1 METLASPGLL
11 FTVAAFAL
19 VIGVLVFV
27 HEFGHY
33 GMARLFGIKVET
45 FAVGFGREIVGW
57 TDRNGTRWKLGWL
70 PLGGYAKFAGD
81 ANAASMPS
89 TDPDA
94 DSQWS
99 PEDRVNLFHNRP
111 LWQRAMVVAAGPAIN
126 FLFAIA
132 IFAAF
137 FMTYGHQI
145 TPPVAGAV
153 VPGSPAAAAGMQAG
167 DRILSLDGQGVD
179 RFEDVSR
186 IIAINAG
193 TSVTTVI
200 ERDGIEKTLII
211 QPRIITEVDRFGNSY
226 QRGQLGLTSGE
237 RVIVHH
243 GPLGALRWAVIETWA
258 AVRMMWD
265 TTAQV
270 VTGRRAIADL
280 GGPVKIA
287 QFSGQ
292 SASLGLPALIAFIA
306 LISINLGFINLLPI
320 PMLDGGHLFLYA
332 LEGVRRRPLNPKLQ
346 EWAFMSG
353 FALLMSLM
361 LVLTWYDL
369 QSVGIW
375 DRLANAIG

>member
-11 FTVAAFAL
+11 FTVAAFVL
-19 VIGVLVFV
+19 VIGILVFV

-33 GMARLFGIKVET
+33 GMARIFRIKVEA
-45 FAVGFGREIVGW
+45 FAVGFGRELVGW
-57 TDRNGTRWKLGWL
+57 TDKRGTRWKLGWL

-81 ANAASMPS
+81 ANAASQPG
-89 TDPDA
+89 TAD
-94 DSQWS
+94 DSQWA

-111 LWQRAMVVAAGPAIN
+111 LWQRSLVVLAGPAIN
-126 FLFAIA
+126 FAFAIA
-132 IFAAF
+132 IFAVF

-145 TPPVAGAV
+145 TPSVAGAV
-153 VPGSPAAAAGMQAG
+153 TPGGPAAMAGIEAG
-167 DRILSLDGQGVD
+167 DRIVSLDGQTVA

-186 IIAINAG
+186 IVAVNTGTPINA
-193 TSVTTVI
+193 VI
-200 ERDGIEKTLII
+200 ERAGTEKTLTL
-211 QPRIITEVDRFGNSY
+211 QPKILSDQDRFGNAY
-226 QRGQLGLTSGE
+226 QRGYIGLTSGQ

-243 GPLGALRWAVIETWA
+243 GPVNAIRWAGIETMG
-258 AVRMMWD
+258 AVRMIWD
-265 TTAQV
+265 TMVQV

-280 GGPVKIA
+280 GGPIKIA

-332 LEGVRRRPLNPKLQ
+332 LEGVRRRPLNPRVQ

-361 LVLTWYDL
+361 LVLTWHDL
-369 QSVGIW
+369 QSVGLW
-375 DRLANAIG
+375 DRLAGTIG

>member
-1 METLASPGLL
+1 METLANPGLL
-11 FTVAAFAL
+11 FTAATFIL
-19 VIGVLVFV
+19 VIGILVFV

-33 GMARLFGIKVET
+33 GVARLFGIKVEA
-45 FAVGFGREIVGW
+45 FAVGFGRELIGW
-57 TDRNGTRWKLGWL
+57 TDRHGTRWKLGWL

-81 ANAASMPS
+81 ANAASMPG
-89 TDPDA
+89 TDPEA
-94 DSQWS
+94 SSLRS
-99 PEDRVNLFHNRP
+99 PEERANLFHNRP
-111 LWQRAMVVAAGPAIN
+111 LWQRSLVVLAGPAIN

-145 TPPVAGAV
+145 TPPMAGMV
-153 VPGSPAAAAGMQAG
+153 VKGSPAEAAGLKAG
-167 DRILSLDGQGVD
+167 DRFVALDGQTVS
-179 RFEDVSR
+179 RFEDISR
-186 IIAINAG
+186 IVAVNTG
-193 TSVTTVI
+193 TPIEAVI
-200 ERDGIEKTLII
+200 ERDGASKTVEIR
-211 QPRIITEVDRFGNSY
+211 PRVVTDVDRFGNEY
-226 QRGQLGLTSGE
+226 QRGQIGLASGE

-243 GPLGALRWAVIETWA
+243 GPVDAVRWAGIETWG
-258 AVRMMWD
+258 AVRMMWE
-265 TTAQV
+265 TTVQV
-270 VTGRRAIADL
+270 VTGRRAIEDL

-332 LEGVRRRPLNPKLQ
+332 LEGIRRRPLNPRLQ

-361 LVLTWYDL
+361 LVLTWHDL
-369 QSVGIW
+369 QSVGVW
-375 DRLANAIG
+375 DRLAAVIG

>member
-1 METLASPGLL
+1 METLASPGLF
-11 FTVAAFAL
+11 FTLAAFAL

-33 GMARLFGIKVET
+33 GMARIFGIKVEV

-57 TDRNGTRWKLGWL
+57 TDKRGTRWKLGWL

-81 ANAASMPS
+81 ANAASQPGN
-89 TDPDA
+89 
-94 DSQWS
+94 
-99 PEDRVNLFHNRP
+99 PEDDLKWAPEERANLFHNRP
-111 LWQRAMVVAAGPAIN
+111 LWQRSLVVLAGPAIN

-132 IFAAF
+132 IFAVF
-137 FMTYGHQI
+137 FMSYGHQI
-145 TPPVAGAV
+145 TPPVAGSV
-153 VPGSPAAAAGMQAG
+153 VAESPAAAAGMQAG
-167 DRILSLDGQGVD
+167 DRILSIDGQEVA

-186 IIAINAG
+186 IIAINPG
-193 TSVTTVI
+193 TMVEAVI
-200 ERDGIEKTLII
+200 ERDGQEKTLAIK
-211 QPRIITEVDRFGNSY
+211 PRIVTEVDRFGNSY

-243 GPLGALRWAVIETWA
+243 GPLGAVRWAIIETWG

-361 LVLTWYDL
+361 LVLTWHDL
-369 QSVGIW
+369 QSVGLW
-375 DRLANAIG
+375 DRLASAVG

>member
-11 FTVAAFAL
+11 FTLAAFAL
-19 VIGVLVFV
+19 VIGILVFV

-81 ANAASMPS
+81 ANAASQPGLV
-89 TDPDA
+89 D
-94 DSQWS
+94 DSQWTA
-99 PEDRVNLFHNRP
+99 EERADLFHNRP
-111 LWQRAMVVAAGPAIN
+111 LHQRALVVLAGPAIN

-132 IFAAF
+132 IFAVF

-145 TPPVAGAV
+145 TPPIASSV
-153 VPGSPAAAAGMQAG
+153 VVGSPAAAAGMQAG
-167 DRILSLDGQGVD
+167 DRIVALDGQKVT

-186 IIAINAG
+186 AVAINTG
-193 TSVTTVI
+193 TVI
-200 ERDGIEKTLII
+200 ETVVERDGVEKSLEIS
-211 QPRIITEVDRFGNSY
+211 PRIITEVDRFGNSY
-226 QRGQLGLTSGE
+226 QRGQLGITSTE

-243 GPLGALRWAVIETWA
+243 GPLGALRWAVIETWG

-265 TTAQV
+265 TTVQV
-270 VTGRRAIADL
+270 VTGRRGLADM

-332 LEGVRRRPLNPKLQ
+332 LEGVRRRPLNPKVQ

-375 DRLANAIG
+375 ERLATAIG